1 MVAPRVYVARGYDVI
16 RKQKDIE
23 VSQIVV
29 SMSPVLQN
37 AGTLYISSG
46 ASLDNSPQPPI
57 ISVTSLVTVTP
68 FQIDRKITSIVQ
80 KTENVK
86 LLNQNAMK
94 MHTSILNLN
103 ANVSS
108 ISTKTQIFFSFGNVP
123 FTIVSSTQNAT
134 LSNVTKQLT
143 ATIRT
148 FAKANYLLA
157 YRSLYETGAYLDS
170 SLSLTDSIV
179 YIPDTSKF
187 KSFGKLLI
195 EDEIVSYTSKL
206 SDRFLGVVRGVDST
220 TIKTHSAGAFLRQ
233 YSDDVTLISAGVDD
247 VSSLATLDV
256 KYVKVATVTPTIATI
271 SQISTNPAITSVT
284 KQLTTVIQ
292 PSVNVLISPTVKD
305 QCTTIVS
312 VQANVLI
319 SESRVYKFI
328 YRNIQTGITT
338 VPVATIQQSVTSL
351 TFMKSTGFIDYYIES
366 VILNGQVLQRS
377 GSIVTLNTP
386 FNFITQRSGN
396 IVIVNNNQSL
406 DTYNEE
412 YTKLSLSNSLSSY
425 NSWFGISVGSSN
437 VSYISFNE
445 ININYGAFTIED
457 FSTTNYSSFSKTKNI
472 WNLGYPSFQNPVT
485 KSQST
490 GTVGSSIT
498 VEKTTYF
505 PSSGYL
511 FHGNKG
517 VIQYTGKTSTSF
529 TGCTVYSGSNTLS
542 VGTEIIPYSI

>member
-1 MVAPRVYVARGYDVI
+1 
-16 RKQKDIE
+16 
-23 VSQIVV
+23 
-29 SMSPVLQN
+29 MSPVLQN

-377 GSIVTLNTP
+377 GSIVTLDTP

>member
-377 GSIVTLNTP
+377 GSIVTLDTP